1 MDVNLTISL
10 MRGQMGVVI
19 EKAVNAA
26 VETVLGEMIRVVS
39 LKFEEFRKEMNAK
52 EKENENIR
60 NMLEV
65 SRCQMKTM
73 RRYVNA
79 LTAREDRQ
87 ALLSHRPDRPV
98 VLQFESGRVRAAH
111 HSRDHLMP
119 PRRAP
124 ATSVNHNPPPCVE
137 VQNTVQN
144 TAAKSAHVAENT
156 WEKTVPVSR
165 PQTMPQPLVQPAETF
180 INPPENYSE
189 GETSAPK
196 MHMGSL
202 KGENSAAAM
211 LESEGLVAESND
223 PLWGQ
228 TPPATSEVE
237 HTDTV
242 DSGML
247 PVTDNNEGFS
257 TATAICG
264 GSPPFKIKQEEGEVE
279 IVHVKEEPVEAA
291 NSECAQLELCQQAVE
306 AGPSISLDLPLA
318 QQCHQLSM
326 PSITDPGFLGVD
338 PSTYAESQLAM
349 AGDQRQVRPWCKD
362 LNLYDE
368 YKRKRIEIRKRS
380 ETRRRELEQT
390 LPQALLADL
399 VKERREKTR
408 LRVARWRAKRKLQAC
423 LMSQAS
429 QLNGGPTQGLFT
441 QRGNRRRAETVGQQR
456 SFGALGRPS
465 PSETGA
471 YNLPLQ
477 IGSSPLLAAQRLG
490 VAEGQMPSGSTM
502 FPHHSVPTAGS
513 EMFQ

>member
-338 PSTYAESQLAM
+338 PSTCSHESMMVMEYWIRSHDKRLKNAE
-349 AGDQRQVRPWCKD
+349 R
-362 LNLYDE
+362 
-368 YKRKRIEIRKRS
+368 
-380 ETRRRELEQT
+380 TRRY
-390 LPQALLADL
+390 
-399 VKERREKTR
+399 
-408 LRVARWRAKRKLQAC
+408 RAKLNADPVKREAMLEHKRQQYQEKKAHGEIMSSKFLPLEKRLKLQQKWAAAKRR
-423 LMSQAS
+423 QRRKTTAEHV
-429 QLNGGPTQGLFT
+429 GL
-441 QRGNRRRAETVGQQR
+441 ET
-456 SFGALGRPS
+456 L
-465 PSETGA
+465 
-471 YNLPLQ
+471 
-477 IGSSPLLAAQRLG
+477 
-490 VAEGQMPSGSTM
+490 
-502 FPHHSVPTAGS
+502 
-513 EMFQ
+513 